1 MVLELLERSPSG
13 EIAGHG
19 ADRVTGFIARVDAH
33 LPTLK
38 DDTARRD
45 FLDRQFD
52 GWERRY
58 ARFLV
63 TESECEPVRVAND
76 PPQSA
81 DFLLTIT
88 GLAARRGALVER
100 GIGGEHA

>member
-13 EIAGHG
+13 KTPGHG
-19 ADRVTGFIARVDAH
+19 ADRVTRFIARVDAH

-45 FLDRQFD
+45 FLDEQLD

-58 ARFLV
+58 ARFLA
-63 TESECEPVRVAND
+63 TEGECEPVRVAND
-76 PPQSA
+76 PPQPA

-88 GLAARRGALVER
+88 GLAARRSALDEHGMR
-100 GIGGEHA
+100 GEHA

>member
-1 MVLELLERSPSG
+1 M
-13 EIAGHG
+13 
-19 ADRVTGFIARVDAH
+19 
-33 LPTLK
+33 
-38 DDTARRD
+38 
-45 FLDRQFD
+45 
-52 GWERRY
+52 ERRY